1 MIKAQR
7 RQRDAWT
14 DDDGDGGKC
23 EVSGRRKEK
32 LGFLFRKRERRK
44 ERKRRDTS
52 GKENGFWNLPFKD

>member
-23 EVSGRRKEK
+23 EVLERRKGK
-32 LGFLFRKRERRK
+32 LGFLFRKMKRRK
-44 ERKRRDTS
+44 ERRRRGS
-52 GKENGFWNLPFKD
+52 V